1 MTIDFPMSAIV
12 GQDDLKLALL
22 LAAVDPTI
30 GGVLISGERGTAKST
45 AARALASLLPRTAD
59 GVAPF
64 VELPLGATEDRV
76 VGSIDVSKVLKDGS
90 AELRPGLLARAHGG
104 VLYVDEVNLL
114 PDHIV
119 DLLLDT
125 AASGWVTIERDGLS
139 TGQPAR
145 FVLIGTMNPEEG
157 ELRPQFLDRFGL
169 CVRIQGPADVD
180 ERVAAVRQRVAFDDA
195 PETVVQALQ
204 TAESQLRE
212 TIVAAQD
219 RLRRVVIDD
228 SHLRLV
234 AEIVAERATDG
245 IRGDL
250 ATIKAAR
257 ALAAWEASAAIEE
270 HHIRRA
276 AEFALTHRTPRSV
289 RPNRRGAQGGG
300 TSTPNRPTGVGGAPP
315 PSSTPSSSRSS
326 KSTPPA
332 ADGGK
337 LLRASTAAQNP
348 DPIHLR
354 TEDIDR
360 EQAGRRNTEAMGTT
374 GRIVGTRAFDR
385 TGMGTGTGTLAINE
399 TVRAAAA
406 RGARV
411 STQGVS
417 LVHSDLRQHER
428 AGTGRCHVLFLVDAS
443 GSMAVQQRITLAKQA
458 ASGLLT
464 SSYQRRDEVALM
476 VFRGKGT
483 DLILPFTRDVRR
495 VDDALR
501 EVPTGGR
508 TPLARALLD
517 ATQLLQ
523 TREPSLLVLLTDG
536 RANVSVGEGDPWV
549 EAQAACTTLASA
561 CAGALVID
569 CESGP
574 IALGR
579 ARVLATAL
587 NAEAVALNAIDVPQL
602 LIQVNRRVE
611 SL

>member
-1 MTIDFPMSAIV
+1 MTIDFPMSAVV
-12 GQDDLKLALL
+12 GQDDLKLCLL
-22 LAAVDPTI
+22 LSAVDPTI

-45 AARALASLLPRTAD
+45 AARALAGLLPGAAD
-59 GVAPF
+59 GGPAPF

-90 AELRPGLLARAHGG
+90 AELRQGLLGRAHGG

-119 DLLLDT
+119 DLLLDS

-139 TGQPAR
+139 TRQPAR
-145 FVLIGTMNPEEG
+145 FILIGTMNPEEG

-169 CVRIQGPADVD
+169 CARIQGPADVN
-180 ERVAAVRQRVAFDDA
+180 ERIAAVRSRVAFDDA
-195 PETVVQALQ
+195 PEAVVRGLEK
-204 TAESQLRE
+204 AENQLRE
-212 TIVAAQD
+212 SIVAAQA

-228 SHLRLV
+228 RHLQLV
-234 AEIVAERATDG
+234 AEIVAELQTDG

-257 ALAAWEASAAIEE
+257 ALAAWEASAEIEE
-270 HHIRRA
+270 KHIRRVV
-276 AEFALTHRTPRSV
+276 EFALAHRVPRSV
-289 RPNRRGAQGGG
+289 RSPGRRGTQGAGASAPATAPG
-300 TSTPNRPTGVGGAPP
+300 SRPPGGAP
-315 PSSTPSSSRSS
+315 SNM
-326 KSTPPA
+326 TPPA
-332 ADGGK
+332 APP
-337 LLRASTAAQNP
+337 NP
-348 DPIHLR
+348 TPIHLS
-354 TEDIDR
+354 TEDVDR
-360 EQAGRRNTEAMGTT
+360 ERAGRRNTEAVGAA

-385 TGMGTGTGTLAINE
+385 AGTGTIAINE
-399 TVRAAAA
+399 TVRAAAT
-406 RGARV
+406 RGARIGA
-411 STQGVS
+411 QGVA
-417 LVHSDLRQHER
+417 LAHSDLRQHER
-428 AGTGRCHVLFLVDAS
+428 SGTGRCHVLFLVDAS
-443 GSMAVQQRITLAKQA
+443 GSMAVQQRIALAKQA

-476 VFRGKGT
+476 VFRGEGT

-495 VDDALR
+495 VEDALQ

-517 ATQLLQ
+517 AAQLLL
-523 TREPSLLVLLTDG
+523 TREPALLVLLTDG
-536 RANVSVGEGDPWV
+536 RANVSVGEGDPWG
-549 EAQAACTTLASA
+549 EAQAACATLASA

-587 NAEAVALNAIDVPQL
+587 KAECVALHAIDAPQL
-602 LIQVNRRVE
+602 LIRVHRRVE

>member
-45 AARALASLLPRTAD
+45 AARALASLLPTTAD
-59 GVAPF
+59 GAAPF

-76 VGSIDVSKVLKDGS
+76 IGSIDVSKVLKDGS

-169 CVRIQGPADVD
+169 CVRIQGPTDVN
-180 ERVAAVRQRVAFDDA
+180 ERIAAVRQRVAFDDA

-204 TAESQLRE
+204 AAESRLRE
-212 TIVAAQD
+212 SIVAAQD
-219 RLRRVVIDD
+219 RLHRVVIDD

-234 AEIVAERATDG
+234 AEMVAERATDG

-257 ALAAWEASAAIEE
+257 ALAAWEASTAIEE
-270 HHIRRA
+270 KHIRRA

-289 RPNRRGAQGGG
+289 RPDRRGTQSGGA
-300 TSTPNRPTGVGGAPP
+300 SAPNKPTGVASAPP
-315 PSSTPSSSRSS
+315 PPPSS
-326 KSTPPA
+326 KSTPSA
-332 ADGGK
+332 GEGAK
-337 LLRASTAAQNP
+337 LQKSSAAAQNP
-348 DPIHLR
+348 NPIHLR
-354 TEDIDR
+354 TDEIDR
-360 EQAGRRNTEAMGTT
+360 EQVGRRNTEAVGAA

-385 TGMGTGTGTLAINE
+385 TGTGTLAINE
-399 TVRAAAA
+399 TVRAAAT

-411 STQGVS
+411 GTQGVA

-476 VFRGKGT
+476 VFRGEGT

-495 VDDALR
+495 VEDALR

-517 ATQLLQ
+517 AAQLLQ

-536 RANVSVGEGDPWV
+536 RANVSVGEGDPWA
-549 EAQAACTTLASA
+549 EAQAACATLVSA

-587 NAEAVALNAIDVPQL
+587 NAEVVALNAIDAPEL

>member
-22 LAAVDPTI
+22 LVAVDPTI

-45 AARALASLLPRTAD
+45 AARALASLLPTTAD
-59 GVAPF
+59 GAAPF

-119 DLLLDT
+119 DLLLDS

-169 CVRIQGPADVD
+169 CVRIQGPTDLN
-180 ERVAAVRQRVAFDDA
+180 ERIAAVRQRVEFDDA

-204 TAESQLRE
+204 TAERQLRDS
-212 TIVAAQD
+212 IVAARD

-228 SHLRLV
+228 GHLGLV
-234 AEIVAERATDG
+234 ADIVAERATDG

-257 ALAAWEASAAIEE
+257 ALAAWEASTTIEE
-270 HHIRRA
+270 QHIRRA
-276 AEFALTHRTPRSV
+276 AEFALTHRVPRSV
-289 RPNRRGAQGGG
+289 RPNRRSTQGAGA
-300 TSTPNRPTGVGGAPP
+300 SPPNKPTGVASAPP
-315 PSSTPSSSRSS
+315 PS
-326 KSTPPA
+326 KSTPPSPEGA
-332 ADGGK
+332 K
-337 LLRASTAAQNP
+337 LNKSSPAAQNP
-348 DPIHLR
+348 SPIHLS
-354 TEDIDR
+354 TEEIDR
-360 EQAGRRNTEAMGTT
+360 EQAGRRNIEAVGTA
-374 GRIVGTRAFDR
+374 GRIVGTRTFDR
-385 TGMGTGTGTLAINE
+385 AGTGTLAINE
-399 TVRAAAA
+399 TVRAAAT

-411 STQGVS
+411 GAQGVA

-476 VFRGKGT
+476 VFRGEAT

-495 VDDALR
+495 VEDALR

-517 ATQLLQ
+517 AAHLLQ

-536 RANVSVGEGDPWV
+536 RANVSVGEGDPWA
-549 EAQAACTTLASA
+549 EAQAACATLASA

-587 NAEAVALNAIDVPQL
+587 NAEVVALNAIDVPEL

>member
-22 LAAVDPTI
+22 LVAVDPTI

-45 AARALASLLPRTAD
+45 AARALASLLPMTAA
-59 GVAPF
+59 GAAPF

-119 DLLLDT
+119 DLLLDS

-169 CVRIQGPADVD
+169 CVRIQGPTDVN
-180 ERVAAVRQRVAFDDA
+180 ERIAAVRQRVAFDDA

-204 TAESQLRE
+204 TAERQLRDS
-212 TIVAAQD
+212 IVAARD

-228 SHLRLV
+228 GHLRLV
-234 AEIVAERATDG
+234 ADIVAERATDG

-257 ALAAWEASAAIEE
+257 ALAAWEASTAIEE
-270 HHIRRA
+270 QHIRRA
-276 AEFALTHRTPRSV
+276 AEFALTHRVPRSA
-289 RPNRRGAQGGG
+289 RPNRRGTQGA
-300 TSTPNRPTGVGGAPP
+300 SASAPNKPTGVAGAPP
-315 PSSTPSSSRSS
+315 PPSS

-332 ADGGK
+332 GEGAK
-337 LLRASTAAQNP
+337 LQKPSATAQNP
-348 DPIHLR
+348 NPIHLS
-354 TEDIDR
+354 TEEIDR
-360 EQAGRRNTEAMGTT
+360 EQAGRRNIEAVGAV

-385 TGMGTGTGTLAINE
+385 AGTGALAINE
-399 TVRAAAA
+399 TVRAAAT

-411 STQGVS
+411 GAQGVA

-476 VFRGKGT
+476 VFRGEGT

-495 VDDALR
+495 VEDALR

-517 ATQLLQ
+517 AAHLLQ

-536 RANVSVGEGDPWV
+536 RANVSVGEGDPWA
-549 EAQAACTTLASA
+549 EAQAACATLASA

-574 IALGR
+574 ISLGR
-579 ARVLATAL
+579 ARVLATVL
-587 NAEAVALNAIDVPQL
+587 NAEVVALNAIDVPQL